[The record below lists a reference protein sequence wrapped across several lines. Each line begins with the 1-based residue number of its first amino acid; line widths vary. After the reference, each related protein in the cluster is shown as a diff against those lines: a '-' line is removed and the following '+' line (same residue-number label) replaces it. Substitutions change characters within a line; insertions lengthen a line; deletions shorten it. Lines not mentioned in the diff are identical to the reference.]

1 MAEHID
7 VDKVY
12 KHWIQMSDKD
22 FETMQHLFQ
31 SKDFHWALFV
41 GHIVIEKL
49 LKALVVQKLSN
60 HAPFTHDLTRLA
72 KLTELNFSQEHLDWM
87 DTITTFNMN
96 TRYDSYKQ
104 LFYQKCTEEY
114 TREWFEKI
122 QTLRSWI
129 KERQL

>member
-1 MAEHID
+1 MADTLDIEKI
-7 VDKVY
+7 Y

-22 FETMQHLFQ
+22 FETMRHLFQ

-49 LKALVVQKLSN
+49 LKASVVKKLSN

-96 TRYDSYKQ
+96 TRYDNYKQ

-114 TREWFEKI
+114 TNEWFEKI
-122 QTLRSWI
+122 QTLRLWI
-129 KERQL
+129 KERQS